1 MMITPEEI
9 FDTGIPFEKKAL
21 EVFEFQRN
29 NNPVYQR
36 FCQALGIGEIHS
48 ASEIPLLPIQAFKE
62 IEVLTASENSK
73 SKTQN
78 LEFQS
83 SGTSGMSRSR
93 HLVPDPEVY
102 RQSIIRG
109 MKHFYELDDYV
120 IWAYTPGYIE
130 NPNSSLIWM
139 LNALIERE
147 TSGLSRFLDLDQPID
162 HKELDKVQK
171 SEKKLMLFGAAFGL
185 LDMLEKGETKLP
197 KDSVILETG
206 GMKTHRREITK
217 AALHEKLASGFGLPK
232 SQVHS
237 EYGMAELL
245 SQAYSREGEWFECV
259 PWMKV
264 SIRNPKNPMEEVEY
278 GEEGLIGVMDL
289 ANLYSCSFILTG
301 DKGLQRDDGK
311 FQVLGRWNP
320 ENLRG
325 CNFLIDQ
332 D

>member
-9 FDTGIPFEKKAL
+9 FEPEIPFEKKVIK
-21 EVFEFQRN
+21 VFEFQRE

-36 FCQALGIGEIHS
+36 FCQALEIGEIHS
-48 ASEIPLLPIQAFKE
+48 PSEIPLLPIQAFKDTK
-62 IEVLTASENSK
+62 VLTASENSEFRI
-73 SKTQN
+73 QN
-78 LEFQS
+78 LEFLS

-93 HLVPDPEVY
+93 HIVPDPELY

-139 LNALIERE
+139 LNALIKRE

-162 HKELDKVQK
+162 HEELDRVQN
-171 SEKKLMLFGAAFGL
+171 SGKKLMLFGAAFGL
-185 LDMLEKGETKLP
+185 LDMLEKGEIQLP

-217 AALHEKLASGFGLPK
+217 AALHEKLASGFGLRK

-264 SIRNPKNPMEEVEY
+264 SIRNPKNPMEEIEY

-301 DKGLQRDDGK
+301 DKGLQREDGK
-311 FQVLGRWNP
+311 FRVLGRWNP
-320 ENLRG
+320 GNLRG

>member
-1 MMITPEEI
+1 MITAEEI

-21 EVFEFQRN
+21 QVFEFQRN
-29 NNPVYQR
+29 NNPVYKR
-36 FCQALGIGEIHS
+36 FCDALKIGDVNTIDD
-48 ASEIPLLPIQAFKE
+48 IPLLPIQAFKDA
-62 IEVLTASENSK
+62 EVLTASDNSK
-73 SKTQN
+73 FRIQN
-78 LEFQS
+78 LEFLS
-83 SGTSGMSRSR
+83 SGTSGMSRSK
-93 HLVPDPEVY
+93 HIVPNPELY

-109 MKHFYELDDYV
+109 MKHFYELDNYV
-120 IWAYTPGYIE
+120 IWAYTPGYSD

-147 TSGLSRFLDLDQPID
+147 ETGLSRFLDLGQPID
-162 HKELDKVQK
+162 QNQLNKVK
-171 SEKKLMLFGAAFGL
+171 NSGKKLMLFGAAFGL
-185 LDMLEKGETKLP
+185 LDILEKGEIQLP

-217 AALHEKLASGFGLPK
+217 AALHEKLASGFGLVK
-232 SQVHS
+232 SQVNS

-245 SQAYSREGEWFECV
+245 SQAYSQEGEWFKCV

-264 SIRNPKNPMEEVEY
+264 SIRNPKNPMQEIEY

-301 DKGLQRDDGK
+301 DKGLQREDGK
-311 FQVLGRWNP
+311 FRVLGRWNP
-320 ENLRG
+320 GNLRG

>member
-1 MMITPEEI
+1 MIRSEEI
-9 FDTGIPFEKKAL
+9 FNESHSFEEKAL
-21 EVFEFQRN
+21 HVFEFQRS
-29 NNPVYQR
+29 NNPVYKR
-36 FCQALGIGEIHS
+36 FCNALEMGEVSSIS
-48 ASEIPLLPIQAFKE
+48 KIPLLPIQAFKDA
-62 IEVLTASENSK
+62 EVITATANSK
-73 SKTQN
+73 SKIQN
-78 LEFQS
+78 LKFQS
-83 SGTSGMSRSR
+83 SGTSGMSRST
-93 HLVPDPEVY
+93 HIVSDPELY
-102 RQSIIRG
+102 RQSIIKG
-109 MKHFYELDDYV
+109 MNQFYDLDEYV

-139 LNALIERE
+139 LNTLIERE
-147 TSGLSRFLDLDQPID
+147 NSGMSRFLKLDQHLD
-162 HKELDKVQK
+162 KQELDLVQK
-171 SEKKLMLFGAAFGL
+171 SGKKLMLFGAAFGL
-185 LDMLEKGETKLP
+185 LDILARQEIQLP
-197 KDSVILETG
+197 EDSIILETG

-217 AALHEKLASGFGLPK
+217 EALHQKLAEGFGLPK
-232 SQVHS
+232 TRVHS

-245 SQAYSREGEWFECV
+245 SQAYSQEGQWFKCV

-264 SIRNPKNPMEEVEY
+264 SIRNPKNPMEEVEV

-301 DKGLQRDDGK
+301 DKGIQREDGK

>member
-1 MMITPEEI
+1 MITKEEI
-9 FDTGIPFEKKAL
+9 FEIGIPFKEKAL
-21 EVFEFQRN
+21 KVFEFQRSN
-29 NNPVYQR
+29 NLVYQR
-36 FCQALGIGEIHS
+36 FCKALKIGEEKSI
-48 ASEIPLLPIQAFKE
+48 SEIPLLPIQAFKDS
-62 IEVLTASENSK
+62 EVITGSK
-73 SKTQN
+73 SHN

-83 SGTSGMSRSR
+83 SGTSGMSRSK
-93 HLVPDPEVY
+93 HIVSDPEFY
-102 RQSIIRG
+102 RQSILQG
-109 MKHFYELDDYV
+109 MNHFYDLDEYV
-120 IWAYTPGYIE
+120 IWAYTPGYSD

-139 LNALIERE
+139 LNTLIEKE
-147 TSGLSRFLDLDQPID
+147 DSGMSQFLELDQP
-162 HKELDKVQK
+162 LDKHALKEVEK
-171 SEKKLMLFGAAFGL
+171 SGKKLMLFGAAFGL
-185 LDMLEKGETKLP
+185 LDVLELKKIQIP
-197 KDSVILETG
+197 SDSVILETG

-217 AALHEKLASGFGLPK
+217 EELHQKLASGFGLPK

-245 SQAYSREGEWFECV
+245 SQAYAQEGQWFECV

-264 SIRNPKNPMEEVEY
+264 SIRNPKNPMKEVGF
-278 GEEGLIGVMDL
+278 GEEGLIGVIDL

-301 DKGLQRDDGK
+301 DKGIQREDGK